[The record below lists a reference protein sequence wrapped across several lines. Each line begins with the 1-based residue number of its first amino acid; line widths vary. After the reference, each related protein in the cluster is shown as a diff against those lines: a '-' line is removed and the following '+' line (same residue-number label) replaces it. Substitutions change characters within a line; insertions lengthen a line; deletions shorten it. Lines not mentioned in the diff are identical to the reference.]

1 MKLARGIVAYCG
13 LLASVLV
20 SHAIGGGNFISI
32 PNIIFFSILM
42 VAGVSIS
49 FPTELEG
56 PRLALLALIAQV
68 FGHFLFGGGS
78 LGNSMMFSHI
88 IGGIIGY
95 QLVARF
101 DQIVLRLTSL
111 IQSILVP
118 ILIQSFEV
126 VVTRTVGLVF
136 IFVVRL
142 KEFLSSASYLLRGPP
157 LSILN

>member
-1 MKLARGIVAYCG
+1 M
-13 LLASVLV
+13 
-20 SHAIGGGNFISI
+20 
-32 PNIIFFSILM
+32 
-42 VAGVSIS
+42 
-49 FPTELEG
+49 
-56 PRLALLALIAQV
+56 ALLALIAQV

-101 DQIVLRLTSL
+101 DQIILHLTSL

-118 ILIQSFEV
+118 IVIQSFEV
-126 VVTRTVGLVF
+126 VATRTVGLVF
-136 IFVVRL
+136 VFVARS

>member
-1 MKLARGIVAYCG
+1 MKLVRGLVAYCG

-88 IGGIIGY
+88 VGGIIGY

-101 DQIVLRLTSL
+101 DQIVLHLTSL
-111 IQSILVP
+111 IKSILVP

-126 VVTRTVGLVF
+126 VITRTVGLVF
-136 IFVVRL
+136 VFVARA
-142 KEFLSSASYLLRGPP
+142 KEFLSSASYFLRGPP
-157 LSILN
+157 LSILD

>member
-13 LLASVLV
+13 LLASILV
-20 SHAIGGGNFISI
+20 SHAIAGGNFISI

-101 DQIVLRLTSL
+101 DQIVLHLTSL

-118 ILIQSFEV
+118 IVIQSFQV
-126 VVTRTVGLVF
+126 VVTRTIALVLVF
-136 IFVVRL
+136 VARS

>member
-13 LLASVLV
+13 LLTSVLV
-20 SHAIGGGNFISI
+20 SHAIGGGNFIAI

-78 LGNSMMFSHI
+78 LDNSMMFSHI

-101 DQIVLRLTSL
+101 DQIVLCLTSL

-118 ILIQSFEV
+118 IVIQSFEI

-136 IFVVRL
+136 VFVARA

>member
-20 SHAIGGGNFISI
+20 SHAIGGGNFIAI

-101 DQIVLRLTSL
+101 DQIVLHLTSL

-126 VVTRTVGLVF
+126 VATRTVGLVF
-136 IFVVRL
+136 VFVARA

>member
-13 LLASVLV
+13 LLASVLI
-20 SHAIGGGNFISI
+20 SHAVGGGNFISI
-32 PNIIFFSILM
+32 PNIIVFSILI
-42 VAGVSIS
+42 VGGVSIS

-56 PRLALLALIAQV
+56 PRLALLALIAQI

-78 LGNSMMFSHI
+78 MGNSMVFSHL
-88 IGGIIGY
+88 IGGLVGY

-101 DQIVLRLTSL
+101 DQIVLHLTSL

-118 ILIQSFEV
+118 VIIQKFAL
-126 VVTRTVGLVF
+126 VVTRETGLVF
-136 IFVVRL
+136 VFVARV
-142 KEFLSSASYLLRGPP
+142 KEFFLSTSYFLRGPP

>member
-42 VAGVSIS
+42 VVGVSIS

-101 DQIVLRLTSL
+101 DQIVLHLTSL

-126 VVTRTVGLVF
+126 IVTRTVGLVLV
-136 IFVVRL
+136 FVARS

>member
-101 DQIVLRLTSL
+101 DQIVLHLTSL

-118 ILIQSFEV
+118 IVIQSFQV
-126 VVTRTVGLVF
+126 VVTRTIALVLVF
-136 IFVVRL
+136 VARS
-142 KEFLSSASYLLRGPP
+142 KEFLCSASYLLRGPP

>member
-20 SHAIGGGNFISI
+20 SHAVGGGNFISV
-32 PNIIFFSILM
+32 PNIIVFSMLI
-42 VAGVSIS
+42 VGGVSIS

-56 PRLALLALIAQV
+56 PRLALLALIAQI

-78 LGNSMMFSHI
+78 FGNHMVFSHL
-88 IGGIIGY
+88 IGGLVGY

-101 DQIVLRLTSL
+101 DQIVLHLTSL
-111 IQSILVP
+111 IESILVP
-118 ILIQSFEV
+118 VIIHRIAV
-126 VVTRTVGLVF
+126 VVTRETKLVF
-136 IFVVRL
+136 VVVLRA
-142 KEFLSSASYLLRGPP
+142 KEFFLSTSYFLRGPP

>member
-101 DQIVLRLTSL
+101 DQIVLHLTSL

>member
-13 LLASVLV
+13 LLTSVLV
-20 SHAIGGGNFISI
+20 SHAVGGGNFISI
-32 PNIIFFSILM
+32 PNIIVFSILI
-42 VAGVSIS
+42 VGGVSIS

-56 PRLALLALIAQV
+56 PRLALLALIAQI

-78 LGNSMMFSHI
+78 MGNSMIFSHL
-88 IGGIIGY
+88 IGGLIGY

-101 DQIVLRLTSL
+101 DQIVLHLTSL

-118 ILIQSFEV
+118 VIIQKFAL
-126 VVTRTVGLVF
+126 VVTRETGLVF
-136 IFVVRL
+136 VFVARV
-142 KEFLSSASYLLRGPP
+142 KEFFLSTSYFLRGPP

>member
-20 SHAIGGGNFISI
+20 SHAIGGGNFIAI
-32 PNIIFFSILM
+32 PNIVFFSILM

-101 DQIVLRLTSL
+101 DQIVLHLTSL

-118 ILIQSFEV
+118 IVIQSFEI
-126 VVTRTVGLVF
+126 VVTRSVGLVF
-136 IFVVRL
+136 VFVARA

-157 LSILN
+157 LSILD

>member
-13 LLASVLV
+13 LLASVLL
-20 SHAIGGGNFISI
+20 SHAIGGGNFIAL
-32 PNIIFFSILM
+32 PNIIAFSTLI
-42 VAGVSIS
+42 VVGVSIS
-49 FPTELEG
+49 TPTELEG
-56 PRLALLALIAQV
+56 PRLALLALVAQV

-101 DQIVLRLTSL
+101 DQIILHLTSL

-118 ILIQSFEV
+118 LVIQRFTV
-126 VVTRTVGLVF
+126 VITGTVNLVF
-136 IFVVRL
+136 IFVART

-157 LSILN
+157 LSILK

>member
-1 MKLARGIVAYCG
+1 
-13 LLASVLV
+13 
-20 SHAIGGGNFISI
+20 
-32 PNIIFFSILM
+32 M

-56 PRLALLALIAQV
+56 PRLALLALIAQI

-101 DQIVLRLTSL
+101 DQIVLHLTSL
-111 IQSILVP
+111 IQSILLP
-118 ILIQSFEV
+118 IVIHGFEV

-136 IFVVRL
+136 VFVTRL
-142 KEFLSSASYLLRGPP
+142 KEFLSLASYFLRGPP

>member
-13 LLASVLV
+13 LLTSVLV
-20 SHAIGGGNFISI
+20 SHAIGGGNFISV
-32 PNIIFFSILM
+32 PNIIVFSMLI
-42 VAGVSIS
+42 VGGVSIS

-56 PRLALLALIAQV
+56 PRLALLALIAQI

-78 LGNSMMFSHI
+78 MGNSMIFSHL
-88 IGGIIGY
+88 IGGLIGY

-101 DQIVLRLTSL
+101 DQIVLQLTSL

-118 ILIQSFEV
+118 VVIHKYAL
-126 VVTRTVGLVF
+126 VVTRETGLVF
-136 IFVVRL
+136 IFVARV
-142 KEFLSSASYLLRGPP
+142 KEFFLSTSYLLRGPP

>member
-1 MKLARGIVAYCG
+1 MRLARGIVAYCG
-13 LLASVLV
+13 LLASVLI

-32 PNIIFFSILM
+32 PNMIFFSILM

-56 PRLALLALIAQV
+56 PRLALLALIAQI
-68 FGHFLFGGGS
+68 FGHFFFGGSS

-101 DQIVLRLTSL
+101 DQIVLHLTSL
-111 IQSILVP
+111 IQSILIP
-118 ILIQSFEV
+118 IVIHGFEV

-136 IFVVRL
+136 VFVARL
-142 KEFLSSASYLLRGPP
+142 KEFLSSASYFLRGPP

>member
-78 LGNSMMFSHI
+78 LGDSMMFSHI

-101 DQIVLRLTSL
+101 DQIVLHLTSL

-126 VVTRTVGLVF
+126 VATRTVRLVF
-136 IFVVRL
+136 VFVARS

>member
-32 PNIIFFSILM
+32 PNIIFFSTLM

-56 PRLALLALIAQV
+56 PRLALLALVAQV

-78 LGNSMMFSHI
+78 LGNSMMFSHM

-101 DQIVLRLTSL
+101 DQIVLHLTSL

-118 ILIQSFEV
+118 IVIQSFEI

-136 IFVVRL
+136 VFVARA

>member
-1 MKLARGIVAYCG
+1 MRLARGIVAYCG
-13 LLASVLV
+13 LLASVLIN
-20 SHAIGGGNFISI
+20 HAIGGGNFISI

-56 PRLALLALIAQV
+56 PRLALLALIAQI

-101 DQIVLRLTSL
+101 DQIVLHLTSL
-111 IQSILVP
+111 IQSILIP
-118 ILIQSFEV
+118 IVIHGFEV

-136 IFVVRL
+136 VFVTRL
-142 KEFLSSASYLLRGPP
+142 KEFLSLASYFLRGPP

>member
-13 LLASVLV
+13 LLTSVLV
-20 SHAIGGGNFISI
+20 SHAIGGGNFISV
-32 PNIIFFSILM
+32 PNIIVFSMLI
-42 VAGVSIS
+42 VGGVSIS

-56 PRLALLALIAQV
+56 PRLALLALIAQI

-78 LGNSMMFSHI
+78 MGNSMIFSHL
-88 IGGIIGY
+88 IGGLIGY

-101 DQIVLRLTSL
+101 DQIVLHLTSL

-118 ILIQSFEV
+118 VVIQKFAL
-126 VVTRTVGLVF
+126 VVTRETGLVF
-136 IFVVRL
+136 VFVARV
-142 KEFLSSASYLLRGPP
+142 KEFFLSASYLLRGPP

>member
-20 SHAIGGGNFISI
+20 SHAIGGGNFIAI
-32 PNIIFFSILM
+32 PNIVFFSILM

-56 PRLALLALIAQV
+56 PRLALLVLIAQV

-88 IGGIIGY
+88 IGGIFGY

-101 DQIVLRLTSL
+101 DQIVLHLTSL

-118 ILIQSFEV
+118 IVIQSFEI

-136 IFVVRL
+136 VFVARA

>member
-1 MKLARGIVAYCG
+1 MVAYCG
-13 LLASVLV
+13 LLASVLI
-20 SHAIGGGNFISI
+20 SHAIAGGNFISI
-32 PNIIFFSILM
+32 PNMIFFSIIV

-56 PRLALLALIAQV
+56 PRLALLALTAQI

-88 IGGIIGY
+88 IGGVIGY

-101 DQIVLRLTSL
+101 DQIVLHLTSL
-111 IQSILVP
+111 IQSILLP
-118 ILIQSFEV
+118 IVTQSFHV
-126 VVTRTVGLVF
+126 IVTSTVRLVF
-136 IFVVRL
+136 VFVARA